1 MKHVNMPKQSFTALR
16 VIFNADCMNK
26 LATSAIKRLKV
37 HRVYGY
43 IRLYWVFFFLQ
54 MRECLIEHSLL

>member
-26 LATSAIKRLKV
+26 LATSAIKGSKV

-43 IRLYWVFFFLQ
+43 IRLYWVFFFFC
-54 MRECLIEHSLL
+54 RCVNV